1 MKRIMVLG
9 GGIGGVEAAVVL
21 RKKGYTVELVS
32 ERAYLFVYPL
42 AIWIPTGEKS
52 FDKVSIPLVDIGRA
66 HGFSVTIDR
75 VTGVDAATKT
85 VTLERRGPRS
95 GFDYAVLALG
105 AGKMQ
110 HKGKEHVLSIC
121 GAPEE
126 SLKVQERLDALLARG
141 SGTIAVGFGGNP
153 KDSSGVRGGPAFE
166 FLLNVHNLLRR
177 RGLRDKFKL
186 VFFAPMPKPGIR
198 MGEKTVGTM
207 DKMFTSLGIEQR
219 VGKKI
224 VEFDEKGVVF
234 EDESRV
240 DADLTMFIAAGDGH
254 PLVKASDLP
263 QSEAG
268 FVTITPTCEVAGHP
282 WLYAVGDAAALE
294 GPEWKAKQGHVAE
307 MMARIAANDIQRK
320 ETGRGRPESYIDH
333 LCILCVM
340 DMGNGAGFVY
350 RDDKR
355 AVFVPMPVVGHW
367 LKKSWGRYFEL
378 TKLGKVPRI
387 PGM

>member
-1 MKRIMVLG
+1 MKRVIVLG
-9 GGIGGVEAAVVL
+9 GGIGGVEAAIEL
-21 RKKGYTVELVS
+21 RKKGFAVELIS
-32 ERAYLFVYPL
+32 DRDYLFVYPL

-52 FDKVSIPLVDIGRA
+52 LDQVSVSLVDIGRA
-66 HGFSVTIDR
+66 HGFSVTIDKIAGINASNR
-75 VTGVDAATKT
+75 T
-85 VTLERRGPRS
+85 VTLERRGERS
-95 GFDYAVLALG
+95 DFDYAVIALG

-126 SLKVQERLDALLARG
+126 SVKVRERLDALLAQG

-153 KDSSGVRGGPAFE
+153 RDSSAVRGGPAFE
-166 FLLNVHNLLRR
+166 FLLNVHNLLKH
-177 RGLRDKFKL
+177 RGLLDKFQL
-186 VFFAPMPKPGIR
+186 TFFAPMPKPGIR

-207 DKMFTSLGIEQR
+207 DKMFRALGIEQH

-224 VEFDEKGVVF
+224 VEFDERGPVF
-234 EDESRV
+234 EDGSRI
-240 DADLTMFIAAGDGH
+240 DADLTMFIAAGDG
-254 PLVKASDLP
+254 LAWIKSSDLP
-263 QSEAG
+263 QNEAG
-268 FVTITPTCEVAGHP
+268 FLTITPSCEVMGHP
-282 WLYAVGDAAALE
+282 WLYAVGDVAALD
-294 GPEWKAKQGHVAE
+294 GPDWKAKQGHIAE
-307 MMARIAANDIQRK
+307 MMARIAAKDIHRK
-320 ETGRGRPESYIDH
+320 ETGKGKPESYIDH

-355 AVFVPMPVVGHW
+355 ALFVPMPVVGHW

-378 TKLGKVPRI
+378 SKLKKVPRI